1 MTYVSSS
8 RGRSFETKDE
18 IKIISSWMDLKGI
31 ILYDFSYMQNL
42 LNKQTKLIDTE
53 NRAMV
58 ARGRGGVK

>member
-1 MTYVSSS
+1 
-8 RGRSFETKDE
+8 
-18 IKIISSWMDLKGI
+18 MDLKGI